1 MASKFKGD
9 FVINDAENIS
19 DQYEKEPEIK
29 QVPIFLAMK
38 GPPTMRNR
46 SVAYGVSKGGD
57 PGSTIQPTS

>member
-46 SVAYGVSKGGD
+46 SVAYGVSKAGD